1 LCLDQQAA
9 AYKSLLRCSVQ
20 EGHTPTNATFIHY
33 QQQHTTSAAFSTNY
47 CFINVMP
54 CCPAD
59 TNFDY
64 PGSCGRCYEVRCK
77 SGLVEDRGAPVSI
90 EQFYYLAKVNSNV
103 QDTYGR
109 SFPGEQQLSA
119 VKLLW

>member
-1 LCLDQQAA
+1 LPFCFTPFLR
-9 AYKSLLRCSVQ
+9 LLL
-20 EGHTPTNATFIHY
+20 F
-33 QQQHTTSAAFSTNY
+33 
-47 CFINVMP
+47 
-54 CCPAD
+54 AD

-109 SFPGEQQLSA
+109 SFPGKVQQREPP
-119 VKLLW
+119 

>member
-1 LCLDQQAA
+1 L
-9 AYKSLLRCSVQ
+9 Y
-20 EGHTPTNATFIHY
+20 
-33 QQQHTTSAAFSTNY
+33 
-47 CFINVMP
+47 
-54 CCPAD
+54 AD

-109 SFPGEQQLSA
+109 SFPGDHSAMVQLFSA
-119 VKLLW
+119 R